1 MRPACGALMLCVS
14 LLWAFP
20 SFGLSQRDLAEARA
34 RFLDKVIADNP
45 ERETAIRKHLA
56 GFVGEGRRKM
66 HLLDS
71 FGIFSHNA
79 AKKHIVIERI
89 RFMDSDG
96 GFCLFLVMKDER
108 DGQAYTLFLDYG
120 LSSGSRC
127 VLRDIYFSIVFED
140 GLQEVKQLFESR

>member
-1 MRPACGALMLCVS
+1 MLCVS

-20 SFGLSQRDLAEARA
+20 LFGLSQRDLAEARA

-56 GFVGEGRRKM
+56 VFVGEGRRKM

-71 FGIFSHNA
+71 FGIFYYKSA
-79 AKKHIVIERI
+79 GKGIVIERI
-89 RFMDSDG
+89 KYMDTDD
-96 GFCLFLVMKDER
+96 GFCLFLVMKDEK
-108 DGQAYTLFLDYG
+108 DGQAYTLFLEYG
-120 LSSGSRC
+120 VSSGSRC

-140 GLQEVKQLFESR
+140 GLKEVQQFFEPR